1 MDCAAKALPGWPQGR
16 MILIQSPE
24 PSMCKDLQLRD
35 RGSQGPPWKTAR
47 CQPYRGIRKLISWQ
61 VQEPQDIL
69 ETSRKKEFAWNNL
82 WWNTVGSWL
91 PGLRTTN
98 KTLSKVQ
105 PEILMGTSS
114 KANSRGPT
122 WWINTLTAHTE
133 TIRPNETSLV
143 SWSRIIFQMN
153 FIKSWETKGEKKKNN
168 KKLWKLHCLLH
179 ILRSYQGLAS
189 HGAWVTL
196 QLWKPLDMQTMPC
209 PLAFSWAPP
218 PPFRETGS
226 ASICNSI
233 PLLHI
238 HLLLWFF
245 LELVITFDWFP
256 RCSMNRGKI
265 LKHVLAFIS
274 VWQSYLTSPWRLSF
288 NTC

>member
-153 FIKSWETKGEKKKNN
+153 FIKSWETKGGKKKTTKNYGN
-168 KKLWKLHCLLH
+168 CIAYCTSWGAIRVLPLTVPELLYNSGSHWTCRLCLVPWLFH
-179 ILRSYQGLAS
+179 GL
-189 HGAWVTL
+189 
-196 QLWKPLDMQTMPC
+196 
-209 PLAFSWAPP
+209 
-218 PPFRETGS
+218 
-226 ASICNSI
+226 
-233 PLLHI
+233 PLLPLERLVLPLFAI
-238 HLLLWFF
+238 QF
-245 LELVITFDWFP
+245 LYSIYICSFDFSLNW
-256 RCSMNRGKI
+256 
-265 LKHVLAFIS
+265 L
-274 VWQSYLTSPWRLSF
+274 
-288 NTC
+288 